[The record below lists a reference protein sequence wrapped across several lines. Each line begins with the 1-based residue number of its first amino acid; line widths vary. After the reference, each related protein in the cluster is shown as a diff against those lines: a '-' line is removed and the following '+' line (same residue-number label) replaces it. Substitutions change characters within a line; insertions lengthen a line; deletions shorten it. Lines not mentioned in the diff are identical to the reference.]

1 MAKADEFC
9 MRFTVEAEAYVARYG
24 AVPPKGVTLPRY
36 CLRDP
41 NENLHDVGARPLVV
55 TRCPIQVNAPNGVPL
70 QELGVGVFCI
80 SGDPIEKLAEYENIH
95 CVPGVLKEIYD
106 EYARLMQNTCY
117 ECDLYGTKDC
127 KYPPK
132 WGQQIRI
139 NCPFFR
145 HQLTIE
151 EGGLTD

>member
-1 MAKADEFC
+1 MPEEFKEY
-9 MRFTVEAEAYVARYG
+9 RHVRLTAEAEEYLSRMGADASG
-24 AVPPKGVTLPRY
+24 AVPLSQY
-36 CLRDP
+36 CLGIP
-41 NENLHDVGARPLVV
+41 WSEHDLGVRPLCVHRYSSLVENRMHPDLQYDVSCV
-55 TRCPIQVNAPNGVPL
+55 T
-70 QELGVGVFCI
+70 
-80 SGDPIEKLAEYENIH
+80 GDPITKLAEYENIH
-95 CVPGVLKEIYD
+95 LDPAALKEIYD

-117 ECDLYGTKDC
+117 ECDLHGTKDC